1 MTVYQIHNVLRTYF
15 HFFESKAVEST
26 PKDSEEPYS
35 HDRVTISPEA
45 KKKLEAT
52 SQPDEMHKGGEL
64 AS

>member
-26 PKDSEEPYS
+26 PKDSEGAYF

-45 KKKLEAT
+45 RKKLEAT
-52 SQPDEMHKGGEL
+52 SQSDEIDEGGGL